1 MTNDGFVRGLPERY
15 ISPGPQFQEESQ
27 TRRPLWL
34 LVLAICAAPIAL
46 PLGAGILAVLV
57 SLAVGM
63 AALLAGLA
71 LCGVTLLGG
80 IGAGGVMCVVGGV
93 AASLWGMWNLVA
105 LNLGPAFY
113 YLGSGA
119 VASLTGVLLVAICAG
134 TVCLLARAFAWLRA
148 RRGGTNR

>member
-1 MTNDGFVRGLPERY
+1 MAENDQQGQEA
-15 ISPGPQFQEESQ
+15 FQA
-27 TRRPLWL
+27 RRPLWL

-80 IGAGGVMCVVGGV
+80 IGAGGVMCVVGV
-93 AASLWGMWNLVA
+93 
-105 LNLGPAFY
+105 GPPPY
-113 YLGSGA
+113 
-119 VASLTGVLLVAICAG
+119 
-134 TVCLLARAFAWLRA
+134 
-148 RRGGTNR
+148 GGCGIWPP